1 MKKKGQVSNSNACGA
16 LLALL
21 LAVLVLY
28 TVYRDYRN
36 GGEFARAAGELGMIS
51 RDIEKYRLDCLA
63 ARKDGQEPP
72 SPYDWARKN
81 SKEFKGGSILDCLS
95 HTLWA
100 EEEKAEWEREQ
111 LRLQQEEAERL
122 RDSGWKPP
130 PFSG

>member
-1 MKKKGQVSNSNACGA
+1 MKKKGQSSNSSACGA

-28 TVYRDYRN
+28 TMYRDYRS

-51 RDIEKYRLDCLA
+51 RDIEKYRLECLT

-81 SKEFKGGSILDCLS
+81 SKEFEAGSVLDCLR
-95 HTLWA
+95 HTQWAA
-100 EEEKAEWEREQ
+100 EEEAEREAER

-130 PFSG
+130 PSTG